1 MKKLVLAS
9 AAALVLAGATVSTGT
24 VSAKT
29 YAYRGYYYQYR
40 TDKNSKL
47 RYAKDNAKL
56 RILNLLTEFK
66 DVVGDNFSSYQ
77 KTFIYQIYQKRSVED
92 IEKSL
97 DNFREVLEQLSEN
110 N

>member
-47 RYAKDNAKL
+47 RYAKDNAKTTISSAD
-56 RILNLLTEFK
+56 RI
-66 DVVGDNFSSYQ
+66 
-77 KTFIYQIYQKRSVED
+77 
-92 IEKSL
+92 
-97 DNFREVLEQLSEN
+97 
-110 N
+110 